1 VSRATAVR
9 KGGVNKTNDLAK
21 TGVFVSSCLRNTAVP
36 SQKQPIF
43 LTQIRPSNAS
53 QKNIIRRVLLFIGFF
68 KIFDRK
74 AFENQHSKCTF
85 ASLSADG

>member
-1 VSRATAVR
+1 MPPQYRCTLPKTA
-9 KGGVNKTNDLAK
+9 D
-21 TGVFVSSCLRNTAVP
+21 
-36 SQKQPIF
+36 F

-85 ASLSADG
+85 AALRADG